1 MASAVAETKLGGG
14 KSPLIGS
21 WSSGARRLGR
31 RTSGSITP
39 LDSQKCSGELSTSTA
54 PGNWG
59 LTCAKDD
66 IQFPLDFEG
75 QGDPQL
81 TLRSPGVKGRTG
93 SRCSPCS
100 QRARARTCVCVC
112 VGERERERE
121 SQSQSSKP
129 QSGRKAPHSR
139 AQSLFLTQSFS

>member
-1 MASAVAETKLGGG
+1 MAETKLGGG

-21 WSSGARRLGR
+21 WSSGARRPGR
-31 RTSGSITP
+31 GASGSIRP

-59 LTCAKDD
+59 LTCATDA
-66 IQFPLDFEG
+66 IQCLLDFEG

-100 QRARARTCVCVC
+100 QCARARARVCVYVC
-112 VGERERERE
+112 ERERERE

-129 QSGRKAPHSR
+129 QSGRKGPHSR